1 MKKWKDSFELLADVF
16 EIPICF
22 FHKNEEIYFEFK
34 EDLLH
39 NPLNFFRKSAYDQQ
53 TELLK
58 NFSPYPRVRKSKFFE
73 RYILMSIFEADEF
86 LGTLVVGPSIPKQLS
101 QNQLL
106 VLLKDWQAFSLR
118 EQVMNYYEKLP
129 IYSTHKLI
137 KISKLLFQL
146 LNNQSIEEKII
157 KEDYYA
163 SLKNESGEQIE
174 TQKVVMKPIS
184 SHTTHDQLF
193 ENQILKIVRHGDI
206 ELLKKRYFV
215 KDGEDVSMYSKSSS
229 LRSLK
234 NHLITLAALVSRAA
248 IEGGVH
254 SETALEYS
262 DQYILNIEEAFSEAE
277 LYRLTSEML
286 NFFTFKVREVKN
298 EQYSSVVVQ
307 AIYFISTHL
316 YINFQNN
323 EIAEYV
329 AVSPN
334 YLSYLFNKE
343 TGSTLTTFIQRARI
357 EEAKHLLQNTNISI
371 HEVGDLLSF
380 SDQSYF
386 TKIFK
391 KHVGVTPKQF
401 KNK

>member
-1 MKKWKDSFELLADVF
+1 MEEWKEIFQLLTDVF
-16 EIPICF
+16 DMPVYF
-22 FHKNEEIYFEFK
+22 FSKNEEIILEIK
-34 EDLLH
+34 EGSLH
-39 NPLNFFRKSAYDQQ
+39 NPLNLFRDNVYDKQ
-53 TELLK
+53 TELFEK
-58 NFSPYPRVRKSKFFE
+58 FVRYPRIRKSKLFE
-73 RYILMSIFEADEF
+73 RYILLSVFDDDEF
-86 LGTLVVGPSIPKQLS
+86 LGTLVAGPSIPNQLS
-101 QNQLL
+101 QNHLL
-106 VLLKDWQAFSLR
+106 ILLKEYQAFSLR
-118 EQVMNYYEKLP
+118 DQVMNYYEGLP
-129 IYSTHKLI
+129 IYSTNKLI
-137 KISKLLFQL
+137 KVSRLLYEL
-146 LNNQSIEEKII
+146 INNNLVEEEII

-163 SLKNESGEQIE
+163 SLQSESGEQIE
-174 TQKVVMKPIS
+174 TQKVMMEPIS
-184 SHTTHDQLF
+184 SNTTHDQLF
-193 ENQILKIVRHGDI
+193 ENQILKIVRNGDI
-206 ELLKKRYFV
+206 ELLKKGYFV

-262 DQYILNIEEAFSEAE
+262 DQYILKIEEAFSEAE